1 METTPEMKRL
11 QIMKRMLD
19 EALSLQALI
28 EKDTSH
34 KKEYIKDQRVEL
46 KMIGFMVEYGFN
58 IPYPDQNLD
67 EVDELNLHIK
77 SMKEKSVTSDKHLFD
92 IEL

>member
-1 METTPEMKRL
+1 MEVSPEMKRL
-11 QIMKRMLD
+11 QIMKKMLE
-19 EALSLQALI
+19 EALSLQTLI

-34 KKEYIKDQRVEL
+34 KKKYIKDQRVEL
-46 KMIGFMVEYGFN
+46 KMIGYMVEYGFN

-67 EVDELNLHIK
+67 EVDELESHIK
-77 SMKEKSVTSDKHLFD
+77 DMKNKSVTADKHLFD